1 MKTFKQFQE
10 AQVGKDRLAGAL
22 LKKLDKDINKQY
34 KVITSPK
41 DPNTAEKLL
50 KGV

>member
-34 KVITSPK
+34 KDIT